1 MGLTRAVALPFLH
14 GVCHVTFVAVELR
27 QDRVMMLCS
36 SPPREARCAGT
47 GGELLC
53 DSKLTKLS
61 LRSHPFSA
69 DGHVSASTQPAQPV
83 RKLPCRSLT
92 KLIARALV
100 GLLQQRQL
108 QPARPPRPELPAAR
122 PYAGSAPRHRRGPVA
137 QRPPPPL
144 VALRTS
150 FLASAP
156 FRLPVLSMPG
166 APWLKAPPAQ

>member
-53 DSKLTKLS
+53 DSELTKLS

-69 DGHVSASTQPAQPV
+69 AGHASTQPAQPV

-92 KLIARALV
+92 KLIARALSV
-100 GLLQQRQL
+100 YCSRGSCSRQGRPGLSCLQRGPTRAVRPDTAGDL
-108 QPARPPRPELPAAR
+108 WRSGHRPPLWPCALPFW
-122 PYAGSAPRHRRGPVA
+122 PLPRSGCP
-137 QRPPPPL
+137 
-144 VALRTS
+144 S
-150 FLASAP
+150 
-156 FRLPVLSMPG
+156 
-166 APWLKAPPAQ
+166 